1 MKIIKAN
8 VIIKLANKTML
19 ILSQY
24 LVLSTFLIIVQL
36 KLRIQVRISTI
47 LENIIVYMCHCV
59 FSML

>member
-24 LVLSTFLIIVQL
+24 LVFHTFLIIQL

-47 LENIIVYMCHCV
+47 LEN
-59 FSML
+59 SKPS